1 MNFQYYQAPLMGPP
15 HSVLLRIIYYL
26 IIEYESP
33 FRLSNKNEQCNDTK
47 QKMVEDKDECRIA
60 FADMIMYLQREFGI
74 LPWKI
79 EYNITDPFNSRE
91 HPTGCVVVEISEQ
104 RDKRIFKDISIRWNE
119 NPSGKSN
126 PDAYQV
132 CKKGKN

>member
-1 MNFQYYQAPLMGPP
+1 MNFLYYQALDPP

-47 QKMVEDKDECRIA
+47 QKMVKDKDECRIA
-60 FADMIMYLQREFGI
+60 FADMIMYLQRQIGV

-79 EYNITDPFNSRE
+79 EYNITDPFNSSE
-91 HPTGCVVVEISEQ
+91 HPTASQIYMAFG
-104 RDKRIFKDISIRWNE
+104 
-119 NPSGKSN
+119 
-126 PDAYQV
+126 
-132 CKKGKN
+132 